1 MLEPYRLVA
10 STQSIWAAGQRLQ
23 DQQTDGQSVMLQ
35 AMRSGAKSPLMK
47 FFLLFLAGGFA
58 LWGIGD
64 GSTGLIGGS
73 DKAISAGEHSLSPR
87 EVAIEFDRT
96 RRAYLPNTTT
106 EEAVQGGLLNEVI
119 GTMSRELLVRAESH
133 DLGLTVTR
141 AMQRDAVAN
150 EASFQD
156 ELGQFS
162 EGRFMQVLANAGFS
176 EQDYLKRVDNMLQ
189 RQQLIAPLAGGL
201 RYDNAL
207 AGIVAAY
214 ELQKR
219 TVKLTSYPV
228 RPESVAAPDDTTI
241 NNFFQKNKSSY
252 EAPRLR
258 SAVIGSL
265 SAAAIAEGITISDA
279 DIRNAFDDR
288 LNEFRTPETR
298 DIRQM
303 IFDDEANAI
312 IARKRLDSGENFAT
326 VASSMLNWS
335 DADTNLGSVTQS
347 ALDGDLATAAFA
359 ADTGSIL
366 GPLQTAFGFHLL
378 SIDKITVSSLTQLGD
393 VKDDIIKTLRAE
405 QAIDVLYDKVN
416 LLEDA
421 LGSGDTIEEAIKKIG
436 GKLNVVKNIDRQGQS
451 IDGLP
456 MDGAASEL
464 LQDGAIIDLIWE
476 SKLNE
481 ASVIQEGSDD
491 VFFVVNVTSQTEP
504 RERKLNEVR
513 NLVTSDYRRIE
524 AIKKA
529 KSSAEAAVT
538 NPKTDQNTA
547 PSAAFRRNGIGLDHE
562 AAGLIANV
570 AFNQNSGDIK
580 VIETGREA
588 IAVRTI
594 DIIPASDDELQET
607 TELVLTVMNNALRDD
622 MTSLLLLRLSQKHDL
637 QLNLPAIQQLLLGA
651 AQ

>member
-1 MLEPYRLVA
+1 
-10 STQSIWAAGQRLQ
+10 
-23 DQQTDGQSVMLQ
+23 MLQ

-73 DKAISAGEHSLSPR
+73 DKAISAGEQSLSPR

-96 RRAYLPNTTT
+96 RRAFLPNTTT
-106 EEAVQGGLLNEVI
+106 EEAVQGGLLNEVV
-119 GTMSRELLVRAESH
+119 GTMSRELLFRAENH

-162 EGRFMQVLANAGFS
+162 EGRFMQALANAGFS
-176 EQDYLKRVDNMLQ
+176 EQDYLKRVDSILQ
-189 RQQLIAPLAGGL
+189 RQQLMAPLASAL
-201 RYDNAL
+201 RYNNEL
-207 AGIVAAY
+207 ASVVAAF

-228 RPESVAAPDDTTI
+228 RPESVMTPDDATI
-241 NNFFQKNKSSY
+241 DKFFQENKSSY

-279 DIRNAFDDR
+279 EIRSAFDER
-288 LNEFRTPETR
+288 LDEFRTPETR

-303 IFDDEANAI
+303 VFDDEASAKT
-312 IARKRLDSGENFAT
+312 ARQRLDNGEDFAA
-326 VASSMLNWS
+326 VAASLLNWS

-347 ALDGDLATAAFA
+347 ALDGDLAAAAFA
-359 ADTGSIL
+359 ADAGAIV

-378 SIDKITVSSLTQLGD
+378 SIDTISAGGVTQLDD
-393 VKDDIIKTLRAE
+393 VRDEIISTLRAE

-421 LGSGDTIEEAIKKIG
+421 LGSGDSIEEAINKAG
-436 GKLNVVKNIDRQGQS
+436 GRLDIATDIDRQGQT

-456 MDGAASEL
+456 VAGTASDL
-464 LQDGAIIDLIWE
+464 LQDGAILDLIWDSE
-476 SKLNE
+476 LNQV
-481 ASVIQEGSDD
+481 SVIQEGSDD
-491 VFFVVNVTSQTEP
+491 VFFVVNVTTETEP
-504 RERKLNEVR
+504 RERRLDEVR
-513 NLVTSDYRRIE
+513 KLVISDYKRVE
-524 AIKKA
+524 AIKEA
-529 KSSAEAAVT
+529 RAAADAAVA
-538 NPKTDQNTA
+538 NPQTDQNTA
-547 PSAAFRRNGIGLDHE
+547 ASPAFRRNGIGLDHE
-562 AAGLIANV
+562 AAGLIASV
-570 AFNQNSGDIK
+570 AFAQNSGDIQ

-588 IAVRTI
+588 IAVRTV
-594 DIIPASDDELQET
+594 DIIPANDEELKET

-622 MTSLLLLRLSQKHDL
+622 MTNLLLLSLSQKHDL
-637 QLNLPAIQQLLLGA
+637 QLNLPAVQQLLLGA

>member
-1 MLEPYRLVA
+1 
-10 STQSIWAAGQRLQ
+10 
-23 DQQTDGQSVMLQ
+23 MLQ

-73 DKAISAGEHSLSPR
+73 DKAISAGEQSLSPR

-119 GTMSRELLVRAESH
+119 GTMSRELLFRAESH

-162 EGRFMQVLANAGFS
+162 EGRFMQALANAGYS
-176 EQDYLKRVDNMLQ
+176 EQDYLKRVDNILQ
-189 RQQLIAPLAGGL
+189 RQQMIAPLAAGL
-201 RYDNAL
+201 RYNDAL
-207 AGIVAAY
+207 ASVVAAY

-228 RPESVAAPDDTTI
+228 RPESVAAPDDATI
-241 NNFFQKNKSSY
+241 DKFFQENKSSY

-265 SAAAIAEGITISDA
+265 SAAAIAEGINISDA
-279 DIRNAFDDR
+279 EIRSAFDDR
-288 LNEFRTPETR
+288 LDEFRTPETR

-303 IFDDEANAI
+303 VFDDEATATA
-312 IARKRLDSGENFAT
+312 ARQRLDNGEDFAT
-326 VASSMLNWS
+326 VASSILNWS
-335 DADTNLGSVTQS
+335 EADTNLGTVTQA

-359 ADTGSIL
+359 ADAGAVV

-378 SIDKITVSSLTQLGD
+378 SIDTITAGGVTQLDD
-393 VKDDIIKTLRAE
+393 VRDEIIAALRAE
-405 QAIDVLYDKVN
+405 QAIDALYDKVN

-421 LGSGDTIEEAIKKIG
+421 LGTGDTIEEAINKAG
-436 GKLNVVKNIDRQGQS
+436 GRLDIAADIDRQGQT

-456 MDGAASEL
+456 IEGAASEL
-464 LQDGAIIDLIWE
+464 LQDGAILDLIWDSE
-476 SKLNE
+476 LNE
-481 ASVIQEGSDD
+481 VSVIQEGSDD
-491 VFFVVNVTSQTEP
+491 VFFVVNVTSETEP
-504 RERKLNEVR
+504 RERRLDEVKKLVI
-513 NLVTSDYRRIE
+513 SDYKRIE
-524 AIKKA
+524 AIKEA
-529 KSSAEAAVT
+529 RSAAEAAVA
-538 NPKTDQNTA
+538 NPQTDRNTA
-547 PSAAFRRNGIGLDHE
+547 PSPAFRRNGIGLDHE

-570 AFNQNSGDIK
+570 AFTQNSGDIQ
-580 VIETGREA
+580 VVETGRDA

-594 DIIPASDDELQET
+594 DIIAASDDELKET
-607 TELVLTVMNNALRDD
+607 TELVLTVMNNAIRDD
-622 MTSLLLLRLSQKHDL
+622 MTNLLLLTWSQKHDL
-637 QLNLPAIQQLLLGA
+637 QLNLPAVQQLLLGA